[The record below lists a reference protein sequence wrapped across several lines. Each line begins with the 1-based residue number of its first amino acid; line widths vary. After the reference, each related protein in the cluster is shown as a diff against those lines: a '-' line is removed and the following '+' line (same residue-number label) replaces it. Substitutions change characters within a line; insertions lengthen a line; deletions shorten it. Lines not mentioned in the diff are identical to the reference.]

1 MEAEIKQALVTIV
14 GEADFSDAP
23 EALAAYGSGTGTD
36 AQGKPAMVVKP
47 HNTQQIKALVDLAK
61 AKGLSLT
68 PVSSQGPRLK
78 EGALPAVGSVMVDL
92 SELTAIA
99 HMDRRNKVA
108 IVEPGVTFAQLKAQT
123 EKAGLKVLMPLLPKA
138 GKSVLASYLDRE
150 PILIPKYHWDMT
162 DPLLC
167 TELVF
172 GTGDIFRTG
181 SAAGPGSLEQ
191 QWATGAAQ
199 KNPMGPA
206 QTDLVRLVQGSQGTM
221 GIAAWASVKLE
232 VLPSLRRCY
241 FIPSEDINKLADFSY
256 KALRQKLADEF
267 LILNNM
273 ALAAALGDGPEEI
286 KALATKQAPFTLIYC
301 VAGYEYFPEDR
312 VAYQEQDI
320 AGIAQQCGLVI
331 QQETAGAN
339 GKHMLEVLD
348 NPSPEPYWKTRP
360 AGGFRD
366 VFFLTTLDRAAEFTD
381 IMRET
386 AGRHGY
392 PQEELAVYI
401 QPIRQGCAC
410 HLEFSLFY
418 DPSTKKETKRIDA
431 LVADASKTL
440 SEAGAFFSRP
450 YGPGVEAAYSR
461 CPDTVAALRTM
472 KGILDPGGVLNRGK
486 LCFTEEV

>member
-1 MEAEIKQALVTIV
+1 M
-14 GEADFSDAP
+14 
-23 EALAAYGSGTGTD
+23 
-36 AQGKPAMVVKP
+36 
-47 HNTQQIKALVDLAK
+47 
-61 AKGLSLT
+61 
-68 PVSSQGPRLK
+68 
-78 EGALPAVGSVMVDL
+78 
-92 SELTAIA
+92 
-99 HMDRRNKVA
+99 
-108 IVEPGVTFAQLKAQT
+108 
-123 EKAGLKVLMPLLPKA
+123 
-138 GKSVLASYLDRE
+138 
-150 PILIPKYHWDMT
+150 
-162 DPLLC
+162 
-167 TELVF
+167 
-172 GTGDIFRTG
+172 
-181 SAAGPGSLEQ
+181 
-191 QWATGAAQ
+191 
-199 KNPMGPA
+199 
-206 QTDLVRLVQGSQGTM
+206 
-221 GIAAWASVKLE
+221 KLE

-241 FIPSEDINKLADFSY
+241 FIPSDSINKLADFSY
-256 KALRQKLADEF
+256 KTLRRKLADEF

-286 KALATKQAPFTLIYC
+286 KALAAKQSPFTLIYC

-312 VAYQEQDI
+312 VAYQEHDI

-331 QQETAGAN
+331 QQEISGAN

-360 AGGFRD
+360 RGGFRD
-366 VFFLTTLDRAAEFTD
+366 IFFLTTLDRSAEFTD

-401 QPIRQGCAC
+401 QPVRQRCAC

-418 DPSTKKETKRIDA
+418 DASTKKETKRIDA